1 MESAFQFTNPSL
13 IKLEF
18 EINDGFDVK
27 RDEEIEFN
35 INMSVNVNKNPS
47 ANEAHVELIFASGEI
62 GETAPFYICAIE
74 AAHFRWDASLEDGFV
89 DELLHQNAPSLLLA
103 YLRPIVAQI
112 TMASPY
118 DAYNI
123 PFINFTQMEKD

>member
-18 EINDGFDVK
+18 EIKDGFDVK
-27 RDEEIEFN
+27 KDEEIEFN
-35 INMSVNVNKNPS
+35 INMSVNVNKYPNK
-47 ANEAHVELIFASGEI
+47 NEAHVELIFESGEI
-62 GETAPFYICAIE
+62 GENAPFYICAIE

-123 PFINFTQMEKD
+123 PFINFTQMGSD